1 MRKLKY
7 IFWTILAALSVI
19 STACIEDGFTTSSS
33 DLLTF
38 STDTLAFDTIFTAVG
53 TPTKQF
59 IVYNRHDKMI
69 NISSI
74 KMAGESNGKFYLNV
88 DGVKGS
94 EFNNVEIRGNDSI
107 FVFVEAFI
115 DPTDTDNP
123 IEFKD
128 KLDFETNGVKQQ
140 VVITAWGQDVK
151 RLTAPRISEDTHF
164 TAERP
169 YVIFDTLRVEK
180 GASLT
185 IDAGA
190 TLFFHDKAA
199 MVVDGTLIADG
210 SQDKPINLRGDRLD
224 KVVGGIG
231 YDIMS
236 GQWGGIKFSDSSF
249 GNEMNYVYMRG
260 SSTGV
265 VADSSNVEKRKL
277 HLFNTV
283 LHNASGS
290 VLTASH
296 SWVEAEGCE
305 FSDAG
310 NSVVDFTGGTIRLIN
325 CTLANY
331 YLFSVIRGS
340 ILHLSYV
347 DYDESDGVNQ
357 LMDARFDNCI
367 IYGNSSDLNMGDF
380 TGMNVY
386 FRNCLLK
393 SKGSDDD
400 NFLSCVWGGD
410 PKFYT
415 VREKYVFDYRLKN
428 ESEAVGAGNSSLCPQ
443 SARLDRY
450 GVSRINADGGID
462 IGAYAWVEGK
472 EDDDNK

>member
-1 MRKLKY
+1 MKKLKY
-7 IFWTILAALSVI
+7 IFWATLAALSII

-33 DLLTF
+33 DILEF

-74 KMAGESNGKFYLNV
+74 KMAGESSGKFYLNV

-115 DPTDTDNP
+115 DPNDSDNP

-140 VVITAWGQDVK
+140 VVVTAWGQDVK
-151 RLTAPRISEDTHF
+151 RLTAPKITADTHF

-180 GASLT
+180 GAKLT
-185 IDAGA
+185 LDAGT

-199 MVVDGTLIADG
+199 IVVDGTLIADG
-210 SQDKPINLRGDRLD
+210 TQEKPINLRGDRLD

-236 GQWGGIKFSDSSF
+236 GQWGGIKITADSY

-265 VADSSNVEKRKL
+265 VADSSNITQRKL

-283 LHNASGS
+283 LHNSSSS

-296 SWVEAEGCE
+296 SWIEAEGCE

-310 NSVVDFTGGTIRLIN
+310 NSVVKLCGGKMRFVN

-331 YLFSVIRGS
+331 YLFSVISGS
-340 ILHLSYV
+340 ILNLGYV
-347 DYDESDGVNQ
+347 SEDKNNSTDP
-357 LMDARFDNCI
+357 LMDAHFDNCL
-367 IYGNSSDLNMGDF
+367 IYGNTSDLNIGDL
-380 TGMNVY
+380 TGTNVY

-393 SKGSDDD
+393 SRGSDDD
-400 NFLSCVWGGD
+400 NFLSCVWGGK

-415 VREKYVFDYRLKN
+415 IREEYIFDYRLKN
-428 ESEAVGAGNSSLCPQ
+428 ESDAIGTGNSSLCPQ
-443 SARLDRY
+443 AARIDRY
-450 GVSRINADGGID
+450 GVNRINAEGGID
-462 IGAYAWVEGK
+462 IGAYTWVK
-472 EDDDNK
+472 NEDEEKNN